1 MPMVK
6 VISEINRRVQR
17 DTRSMSSQYVQWGS
31 VSFG

>member
-17 DTRSMSSQYVQWGS
+17 DTRSMSSQYMRSEAQ
-31 VSFG
+31 